1 MIPLIKSLSLKG
13 KRVLLRADLNAPI
26 KNKQFVHDYRLKAA
40 LATINYIQE
49 QGGKVILLTHLGRP
63 KDNKFDENLST
74 RIIVPWL
81 QKQGYKVDYEI
92 DLMQAITKTHTNHS
106 HILLIENLRFFSG
119 EKHVNIN
126 FAQLLA
132 RLGDLYVNDAFGVI
146 HRADTSLTLLTEQY
160 YPQRRA
166 CGLLVEKEM
175 HELANIREKPEQP
188 FVMVLGGS
196 KLEDKI
202 GMIEQFARQ
211 EKTRRVA
218 MLIAGGL
225 VGQMLLAAQGKM
237 HPPVSST
244 TDALA
249 HAKKALQL
257 VRDFDITLALPSDFL
272 VVNNAISTPARICS
286 VDQVPAHALC
296 ADIGPQTIEH
306 FSELVAQAGTI
317 FANGTMGIYEE
328 AAYTGG
334 TQAVF
339 KAIASSTAY
348 TVIGGGD
355 AVAATFQYGLTDKM
369 DYLSTGGGA
378 TLAYLAAQNPEEDL
392 PGLKALL
399 A

>member
-1 MIPLIKSLSLKG
+1 MIPLIKSLLFKD
-13 KRVLLRADLNAPI
+13 KRVLLRADFNAPI

-40 LATINYIQE
+40 LPTINYIQE

-63 KDNKFDENLST
+63 KNNQFDENLST
-74 RIIVPWL
+74 RIVVPWL
-81 QKQGYKVDYEI
+81 EKQGYKVDYEI
-92 DLMQAITKTHTNHS
+92 DLIQAITKTHVRHS
-106 HILLIENLRFFSG
+106 HILLTENLRFFSG

-146 HRADTSLTLLTEQY
+146 HRADTSITLLAEQFA
-160 YPQRRA
+160 PERRT

-175 HELANIREKPEQP
+175 HELAHIRQKPEQP

-202 GMIEQFARQ
+202 GMIEQFTHQ
-211 EKTRRVA
+211 EKTRRIAV
-218 MLIAGGL
+218 LIAGGL
-225 VGQMLLAAQGKM
+225 IGQMLLAAQGKM
-237 HPPVSST
+237 HPPTSST
-244 TDALA
+244 PDALA

-257 VRDFDITLALPSDFL
+257 VKDFDITLALPSDFL
-272 VVNNAISTPARICS
+272 VVNNAISTPARICTI
-286 VDQVPAHALC
+286 DQVPAHALC
-296 ADIGPQTIEH
+296 SDIGPKTIAH
-306 FSELVAQAGTI
+306 FSELITQARTI
-317 FANGTMGIYEE
+317 FANGTMGIYEQTE
-328 AAYTGG
+328 YTGG
-334 TQAVF
+334 TKAIF
-339 KAIASSTAY
+339 NAIASSPAY

-355 AVAATFQYGLTDKM
+355 AVAAIFQYGLADKM

>member
-1 MIPLIKSLSLKG
+1 MLKG

-26 KNKQFVHDYRLKAA
+26 KNKEITHDYRLKAA
-40 LATINYIQE
+40 LPTINYIQE

-63 KDNKFDENLST
+63 KESSFDENLST

-81 QKQGYKVDYEI
+81 EKQGYHVDYEI
-92 DLMQAITKTHTNHS
+92 DLMQAIDQTHMHYNN
-106 HILLIENLRFFSG
+106 ILLIENLRFFSG

-132 RLGDLYVNDAFGVI
+132 QLGDLYIDDAFGVI
-146 HRADTSLTLLTEQY
+146 HRADTSLTLLAEQFA
-160 YPQRRA
+160 PENRA

-175 HELANIREKPEQP
+175 HELAQIRQNPKQP

-196 KLEDKI
+196 KLDDKI

-211 EKTRRVA
+211 EKARRISTLV
-218 MLIAGGL
+218 AGGL

-237 HPPVSST
+237 HAPKDTSSN
-244 TDALA
+244 ALA
-249 HAKKALQL
+249 HAQKALQL
-257 VRDFDITLALPSDFL
+257 AQDFDITLVLPSDFL
-272 VVNNAISTPARICS
+272 FINDASDTPAICTL
-286 VDQVPAHALC
+286 DQIPEQARCV
-296 ADIGPQTIEH
+296 DIGPKTI
-306 FSELVAQAGTI
+306 AQCNEVITQARTI
-317 FANGTMGIYEE
+317 LANGTMGIYEE
-328 AAYTGG
+328 ASYTQG
-334 TQAVF
+334 TKAIF
-339 KAIASSTAY
+339 SAIASSSAY

-355 AVAATFQYGLTDKM
+355 AVAATFQYGLADKM

-378 TLAYLAAQNPEEDL
+378 TLAYLAAQNPEEEL